1 MSATVDP
8 GLKAFV
14 DARLMELRAREP
26 DIPFPQEE
34 YDARLEKL
42 RGRMTDAGI
51 DTLLVSSPEGACW
64 LHGYRSRWN
73 KMQSPTEWPPLQM
86 TAVHA
91 DSGRYIA
98 FDTTEHED
106 MLRMT
111 SVSQD
116 NRLSVA
122 ENMAGMLPFIV
133 NELAA
138 EGWLGGTVGIEK
150 WSPVPNRA
158 TSEAIE
164 AQLVAHGSTIV
175 DASALVREVRRIKS
189 PRELAYIEE
198 AVRICDV
205 GLRALAESLKPG
217 ITELEAWAEMMR
229 AMAAEGGEPAGI
241 HECVVVGPAEL
252 GHMFS
257 SKRPIR
263 AGEYLFADPCG
274 VVYRYHGNVAKA
286 FFIGEP
292 PKEALRIAEIEAGAY
307 ELLCSTAKAGTPVR
321 DVNRVLRAYYQDA
334 GVWGMHAWTGG
345 YELGIAF
352 PPDWVGE
359 FVFTVDDEDPEEVFE
374 AGMVTNYES
383 MVHFAMIDTIVYEE
397 NGARALSGLPHELVV
412 VG

>member
-1 MSATVDP
+1 MSRTVDP
-8 GLKAFV
+8 ELGAFV
-14 DARLMELRAREP
+14 DARLAELRAREP

-34 YDARLEKL
+34 YDARLSKL
-42 RGRMTDAGI
+42 RGRMEDAGI

-73 KMQSPTEWPPLQM
+73 KMQSPTAWPPLQM

-106 MLRMT
+106 LLRLT
-111 SVSQD
+111 SVSRD

-122 ENMAGMLPFIV
+122 EDMDGMLPFILK
-133 NELAA
+133 ELSA

-158 TSEAIE
+158 VSEAVE
-164 AQLVAHGSTIV
+164 AELVAHGSTIV

-189 PRELAYIEE
+189 PRELALVEE

-205 GLRALAESLKPG
+205 GLRALADFLKPG
-217 ITELEAWAEMMR
+217 VTELEAWAEMMR

-257 SKRPIR
+257 SKRPIES
-263 AGEYLFADPCG
+263 GDYLFADPCG
-274 VVYRYHGNVAKA
+274 VVY
-286 FFIGEP
+286 
-292 PKEALRIAEIEAGAY
+292 
-307 ELLCSTAKAGTPVR
+307 
-321 DVNRVLRAYYQDA
+321 
-334 GVWGMHAWTGG
+334 
-345 YELGIAF
+345 
-352 PPDWVGE
+352 
-359 FVFTVDDEDPEEVFE
+359 
-374 AGMVTNYES
+374 
-383 MVHFAMIDTIVYEE
+383 
-397 NGARALSGLPHELVV
+397 
-412 VG
+412 

>member
-1 MSATVDP
+1 MTAMPDP
-8 GLKAFV
+8 ELKAFV
-14 DARLMELRAREP
+14 DARLEELRAREP

-34 YDARLEKL
+34 YDARLQKL
-42 RGRMTDAGI
+42 RGRMQDSRV
-51 DTLLVSSPEGACW
+51 DLLLVSSPEGACW

-91 DSGRYIA
+91 HSGRTIA
-98 FDTTEHED
+98 FDTTEHENL
-106 MLRMT
+106 LRLT
-111 SVSQD
+111 SVSPD

-122 ENMAGMLPFIV
+122 ENMDGMLPFIV
-133 NELAA
+133 KELEA

-158 TSEAIE
+158 VSEAVE
-164 AQLVAHGSTIV
+164 AELVTRGSTIV

-189 PRELAYIEE
+189 PREIAYVEE
-198 AVRICDV
+198 AVRICDA
-205 GLRALAESLKPG
+205 GLEALRRFLKPG
-217 ITELEAWAEMMR
+217 VSELEAWAELLLG
-229 AMAAEGGEPAGI
+229 MAAEGGEPAGI

-257 SKRPIR
+257 STRRIKQ
-263 AGEYLFADPCG
+263 GDSLFADPSG
-274 VVYRYHGNVAKA
+274 VRYRYHGNVAKA
-286 FFIGEP
+286 FYMGEP

-307 ELLCSTAKAGTPVR
+307 PILCEHAKAGTPVR
-321 DVNRVLRAYYQDA
+321 DVNKVLREYYVDA
-334 GVWGMHAWTGG
+334 GVWGLHDWTGG
-345 YELGIAF
+345 YELGISF

-383 MVHFAMIDTIVYEE
+383 MVHYAMIDTIVYEAD
-397 NGARALSGLPHELVV
+397 GARALSSLPHELVV
-412 VG
+412 ID